1 VRRRA
6 QPPQP
11 KETKPK
17 KPAGLLEL
25 DRFSEVAIGRW
36 LDISRDLDQL
46 EDDLFFGIQPE
57 QRRWRNEILE
67 SLERSPRLELVLTGW
82 VRIVPFQYSNTP
94 LSCAGSMK
102 SIGGRFNA
110 GCELDPGTLPPW
122 PALYLAED
130 YETAFREKF
139 QLASDGTVDG
149 LSATDLALQ
158 KGASHST
165 VQLHGELEN
174 VFDMTAPA
182 NLNAVARVLKKIGMP
197 PRARALKKKLGIA
210 PQDLRMVQGGVDLYR
225 AVLEH
230 NWRQLPI
237 QFGLPARSH
246 VLAEMIRAANYEAIL
261 YPSTKGGKNCL
272 AVFPDKLGAAS
283 FIELSDPVP
292 TTVGH
297 TRLDARTAET
307 LSGIDDLPSQARRL
321 LGRD

>member
-1 VRRRA
+1 MRRKT

-36 LDISRDLDQL
+36 LDVSRDLDQL
-46 EDDLFFGIQPE
+46 EDDLFFGVQPE
-57 QRRWRNEILE
+57 QRRRRDEILE
-67 SLERSPRLELVLTGW
+67 ALERSPRLGLELTGW
-82 VRIVPFQYSNTP
+82 VRIVPFQYSNFP

-139 QLASDGTVDG
+139 QLASDVMVDG

-158 KGASHST
+158 RGASHST
-165 VQLHGELEN
+165 VQLHGALEK
-174 VFDMTAPA
+174 VFDMTAPS
-182 NLNAVARVLKKIGMP
+182 NLNAVSRVLKKIGMP

-210 PQDLRMVQGGVDLYR
+210 PQDLRMVRTGADLFR
-225 AVLEH
+225 VVLEH
-230 NWRQLPI
+230 NWRQQPI

-246 VLAEMIRAANYEAIL
+246 LLAEFIRAANYEAIL

-272 AVFPDKLGAAS
+272 AVFPDKLQAAS
-283 FIELSDPVP
+283 YIELSDAAPA
-292 TTVGH
+292 TVKH
-297 TRLDARTAET
+297 TRLDAVTAEF
-307 LSGIDDLPSQARRL
+307 LSGIDELPSQARRL